1 MTVFDFLTCPI
12 CKKPLFLQSGSLV
25 CESGHTYDVAKSGYV
40 NLTNTSSQKESGDSK
55 EMADARRAFLD
66 SGAYSRFRDAIID
79 AAATSKIVLDAGC
92 GEGYY
97 TAGVARACD
106 AALGF
111 DLSKSAVMKASKRA
125 KAEGVSD
132 KTFFGVGSVF
142 SLPVADGCADCV
154 TSIFAP
160 CAEDEFL
167 RVLKPGG
174 ILVVGCA
181 GKRHLEGLK
190 RELYDNVREN
200 TERADLPT
208 QMEKLDRI
216 NVSYDIK
223 LTGSE
228 QIKNLYMMTPYCY
241 KTGID
246 AQKRLLSLD
255 TLDTLVDF
263 EIHIYR
269 KGTR

>member
-1 MTVFDFLTCPI
+1 MTVFDFLICPH
-12 CKKPLFLQSGSLV
+12 CKKPLFEKSGSLV
-25 CESGHTYDVAKSGYV
+25 CESGHTYDIAKSGYV
-40 NLTNTSSQKESGDSK
+40 NLINTNSQKESGDSK

-66 SGAYSRFRDAIID
+66 SGAYSRFKEAIIGAVD
-79 AAATSKIVLDAGC
+79 NSKVTVDAGC

-97 TAGVARACD
+97 TTGIAQGRD
-106 AALGF
+106 AVLGF
-111 DLSKSAVMKASKRA
+111 DLSKAAVMKAAKRA
-125 KAEGVSD
+125 RAEAVAD
-132 KTFFGVGSVF
+132 NTFFGVGSVF
-142 SLPVADGCADCV
+142 SLPVADGCADCI

-160 CAEDEFL
+160 CAEEEFL
-167 RVLKPGG
+167 RILRPGG

-181 GKRHLEGLK
+181 GKSHLEGLK
-190 RELYDNVREN
+190 RELYENIREN

-208 QMEKLDRI
+208 QMQKIDRL
-216 NVSYDIK
+216 NVSFNIT
-223 LTGSE
+223 LSGAE

-241 KTGID
+241 KTSIE

-255 TLDTLVDF
+255 SLETLLDF